1 MTISDVA
8 AVHQLFTA
16 KKKKKKKIVITVH
29 GFIRLPVR
37 LFHISLSSLL
47 GTHALLIKDSDAMN
61 P

>member
-16 KKKKKKKIVITVH
+16 KKKKKKIVITVH